1 MTHPSAAG
9 RGLLDR
15 AVGVHR
21 LDCAAVAERGVAE
34 GAELAVALAAPASPE
49 AAAYAAAIRPVYDA
63 LRRVIG
69 QAAGLLILAAAS
81 ERREVA
87 DLPEIGA
94 VAERRREAV
103 EALAAIRTPAGLD
116 RHRGRIERAAAEI
129 ETALA
134 ALRTLGSDR
143 EAATTAAT
151 RGLKTAYALLQ
162 GAVDD
167 RYGIAMVDFRQ
178 ACCTCRPAAAAAE
191 GRA

>member
-1 MTHPSAAG
+1 MTHRSAGG
-9 RGLLDR
+9 RALLDR

-21 LDCAAVAERGVAE
+21 LDCAAVAGRGAAE
-34 GAELAVALAAPASPE
+34 ATEPAVALAAPASPE

-81 ERREVA
+81 GRREVA
-87 DLPEIGA
+87 ELPEIGA

-103 EALAAIRTPAGLD
+103 EALAAIRTPPGLD
-116 RHRGRIERAAAEI
+116 RHRDRIERAAAEL
-129 ETALA
+129 EAALA
-134 ALRTLGSDR
+134 ALRALGSDR
-143 EAATTAAT
+143 EAATAAAT
-151 RGLKTAYALLQ
+151 RGLKTAYALLK
-162 GAVDD
+162 GAADD

-178 ACCTCRPAAAAAE
+178 ACCTCRPAAAE